1 VTVSVWILLL
11 IVAAAF
17 ILFVSGWLRV
27 DLVGLL
33 VLSALALTGLVS
45 AKDAL
50 AGFSSPAVV
59 TVWAM
64 FILSAGLTR
73 TGLAH
78 RLGEPLQRF
87 ARGSEALLVAVLMIA
102 ASLLSA
108 LINTVTVAA
117 ILLPATMEL
126 ARRSGR
132 PPSRLLMPLALG
144 CLLGGPFTGIS
155 TPPNILVT
163 DALREAGLRPFG
175 IFEFTPITA
184 AIVAAGTAF
193 VVFLGRRLLPL
204 RRVTRA
210 PGDPTTP
217 GAFYHLEEHIFT
229 VGIPSDSPLAGRTL
243 AESRLG
249 SALDLTVL
257 GLARNGQLTLAPRAS
272 NVLLAGDTLIV
283 HGTPDH
289 LQSFRGHEHLRIE
302 PPEVMEGLAC
312 PNLAVAE
319 GVVGAGSSLVGA
331 TLLTSGLRRRHR
343 VHVLAV
349 RNKDGD
355 AVADLRHHRLAAGD
369 RLVMRAEPEALDA
382 LVETGLVEGLQP
394 LPAGVT
400 GAVESGHDRL
410 LAVRVPPGS
419 VLGCATWWTAGWAT
433 PSG

>member
-1 VTVSVWILLL
+1 
-11 IVAAAF
+11 
-17 ILFVSGWLRV
+17 
-27 DLVGLL
+27 
-33 VLSALALTGLVS
+33 
-45 AKDAL
+45 
-50 AGFSSPAVV
+50 
-59 TVWAM
+59 
-64 FILSAGLTR
+64 
-73 TGLAH
+73 
-78 RLGEPLQRF
+78 
-87 ARGSEALLVAVLMIA
+87 
-102 ASLLSA
+102 
-108 LINTVTVAA
+108 
-117 ILLPATMEL
+117 
-126 ARRSGR
+126 
-132 PPSRLLMPLALG
+132 
-144 CLLGGPFTGIS
+144 
-155 TPPNILVT
+155 
-163 DALREAGLRPFG
+163 
-175 IFEFTPITA
+175 
-184 AIVAAGTAF
+184 
-193 VVFLGRRLLPL
+193 
-204 RRVTRA
+204 
-210 PGDPTTP
+210 
-217 GAFYHLEEHIFT
+217 
-229 VGIPSDSPLAGRTL
+229 LAGRTL

-302 PPEVMEGLAC
+302 LPEVMEGLSC

-355 AVADLRHHRLAAGD
+355 AVVDLHHHRLAAGD

-400 GAVESGHDRL
+400 EAVESGHDRL